1 VFFATPVMR
10 TVARIELP
18 LYQGGDDG
26 DSLPGLQYVGHG
38 SILPD
43 RSSTVK
49 GFAGTKARWYLVG
62 LSWIGVAGVDR

>member
-26 DSLPGLQYVGHG
+26 DSLPGLQ
-38 SILPD
+38 S
-43 RSSTVK
+43 RSSV
-49 GFAGTKARWYLVG
+49 RWPWVN
-62 LSWIGVAGVDR
+62 ST